1 MKIKKIK
8 KFLKLVNRP
17 KVVLLKKEDGFEFL
31 NFNGSI
37 DCEVHEELIETLLSS
52 SLDEYFF
59 EMETNANKDSLPFE
73 KINSLIENIVSRFY
87 LSGDFLTYKKILIRD
102 VRNKNIDYKV
112 LPDELKHQISL
123 LLNINKN
130 SLIFLT
136 KEITRK
142 SLEIKSNY
150 KCNITKKDFIV
161 FSSAL
166 FYSNFIDVANGK
178 LSRDQF
184 IIDFGK
190 FLGLEI
196 KEPRKVLSQIINIDN
211 STQIFDT
218 LKKNFSGKFDDEI

>member
-8 KFLKLVNRP
+8 KYLRLVNRP

-31 NFNGSI
+31 NFNGAV
-37 DCEVHEELIETLLSS
+37 DCEVHEEKIETLLSS

-59 EMETNANKDSLPFE
+59 EMEANASKDSLPFD
-73 KINSLIENIVSRFY
+73 KIDSLIENILSRFHVSGDY
-87 LSGDFLTYKKILIRD
+87 LSYKKILIRD
-102 VRNKNIDYKV
+102 VRNKNIDYNI

-130 SLIFLT
+130 SLNFLI
-136 KEITRK
+136 KEISEK
-142 SLEIKSNY
+142 CQEIKSNY
-150 KCNITKKDFIV
+150 RCNIKKKDFIV

-166 FYSNFIDVANGK
+166 FYSNFIDSVNGK

-190 FLGLEI
+190 FLGIEI
-196 KEPRKVLSQIINIDN
+196 KEPRKVLNQIINPDK

-218 LKKNFSGKFDDEI
+218 LKKNFSIKFDDEI